1 MTELAPKASP
11 AHSIARVL
19 VIDDSAVA
27 RGLMTRWVEE
37 DSDLTL
43 IGSAVDGEQGLRKAE
58 ELKPD
63 LIVLDVEMPKMDGL
77 AALPLL
83 LKAVPGCKIVMAST
97 LTRRGGEV
105 TIRALSMGAA
115 DYASKP
121 QAGRLAGAEEFR
133 RDLLLKL
140 KALAPRPIPPVPTQR
155 DMAPSPAPATPAAPG
170 APVARSITPPPPPS
184 SSAPAKK
191 AFAPVAQPPQGR
203 GTPRN
208 TARPEII
215 AIDSSTGGPQALRDV
230 IAAFPADVRSPIVIA
245 QHMPA
250 LFTKILAEHLTKAG
264 KLVCKEAEDNERLKP
279 GCVYIAPGDFH
290 MTIRKDAAGF
300 YAVLDQTPPI
310 NFCRPAVDPLFQS
323 VAEVTRGAALGIV
336 LTGMGHD
343 GREGARMLRSVGG
356 TILAQDEATSVVWG
370 MPGAVAE
377 AGLADEILSLA
388 DMGPGIVR
396 RAKGGN

>member
-1 MTELAPKASP
+1 MTELARKASP
-11 AHSIARVL
+11 ANSIARVL

-37 DSDLTL
+37 DADLTL
-43 IGSAVDGEQGLRKAE
+43 VGAAVDGEQGLAKAT
-58 ELKPD
+58 ELQPD

-83 LKAVPGCKIVMAST
+83 LKAVPRCRVVMAST

-133 RDLLLKL
+133 RDLLTKL
-140 KALAPRPIPPVPTQR
+140 KALAPRPIPPVPTQTAV
-155 DMAPSPAPATPAAPG
+155 APSPTPAAPTG
-170 APVARSITPPPPPS
+170 RTFTAPSPPA
-184 SSAPAKK
+184 APAKK
-191 AFAPVAQPPQGR
+191 AYAPVAQPPMSR
-203 GTPRN
+203 GATPRHSG
-208 TARPEII
+208 RPEII
-215 AIDSSTGGPQALRDV
+215 AIGSSTGGPQALRDV
-230 IAAFPADVRSPIVIA
+230 IGAIPADVHAPIVIA

-250 LFTKILAEHLTKAG
+250 LFTKILAEHLTKAS
-264 KLVCKEAEDNERLKP
+264 KLVCKEAEDKERLKA
-279 GCVYIAPGDFH
+279 GCVYVAPGDFH
-290 MTIRKDAAGF
+290 MTIRKDAAGY

-323 VAEVTRGAALGIV
+323 VAEVTRGAALGII

-343 GREGARMLRSVGG
+343 GREGARTLRNAGG
-356 TILAQDEATSVVWG
+356 TILAQDEPSSIVWG

-396 RAKGGN
+396 RAKGGL

>member
-1 MTELAPKASP
+1 MTELARTASP
-11 AHSIARVL
+11 AQSIARVL

-27 RGLMTRWVEE
+27 RGLMTRWVDE
-37 DSDLTL
+37 DKDLTL
-43 IGSAVDGEQGLRKAE
+43 VGAAVDGEQGLRKAE

-83 LKAVPGCKIVMAST
+83 LKAVPGCKVVMAST

-133 RDLLLKL
+133 RDLLTKL
-140 KALAPRPIPPVPTQR
+140 KALAPRPIPPVPTQGNLAQPS
-155 DMAPSPAPATPAAPG
+155 APTAPVAPTARTTTAPPPAAP
-170 APVARSITPPPPPS
+170 AR
-184 SSAPAKK
+184 KMH
-191 AFAPVAQPPQGR
+191 APVAQPPQTR
-203 GTPRN
+203 GTPRHN
-208 TARPEII
+208 GRPEII
-215 AIDSSTGGPQALRDV
+215 AIGSSTGGPQALRDV
-230 IAAFPADVRSPIVIA
+230 ISAIPADVRAPIVIA

-323 VAEVTRGAALGIV
+323 VAEVTRGAALGII

-343 GREGARMLRSVGG
+343 GREGARMLRNVGG
-356 TILAQDEATSVVWG
+356 TILAQDEATSIVWG

-377 AGLADEILSLA
+377 AGLADEILSLSQ
-388 DMGPGIVR
+388 MGPGIVR
-396 RAKGGN
+396 RAKGGL

>member
-1 MTELAPKASP
+1 MTELARTASP
-11 AHSIARVL
+11 AQSIARVL

-27 RGLMTRWVEE
+27 RGLMTRWVDE
-37 DSDLTL
+37 DKDLTL
-43 IGSAVDGEQGLRKAE
+43 VGAAVDGEQGLRKAE

-83 LKAVPGCKIVMAST
+83 LKAVPGCKVVMAST

-133 RDLLLKL
+133 RDLLTKL
-140 KALAPRPIPPVPTQR
+140 KALAPRPIPPVPTQGNLAQPS
-155 DMAPSPAPATPAAPG
+155 APTAPIAPTARTTTAPPPAAP
-170 APVARSITPPPPPS
+170 AR
-184 SSAPAKK
+184 KMH
-191 AFAPVAQPPQGR
+191 APVAQPPQTR
-203 GTPRN
+203 GTPRHN
-208 TARPEII
+208 GRPEII
-215 AIDSSTGGPQALRDV
+215 AIGSSTGGPQALRDV
-230 IAAFPADVRSPIVIA
+230 ISAIPADVRAPIVIA

-323 VAEVTRGAALGIV
+323 VAEVTRGAALGII

-343 GREGARMLRSVGG
+343 GREGARMLRNVGG
-356 TILAQDEATSVVWG
+356 TILAQDEATSIVWG

-377 AGLADEILSLA
+377 AGLADEILSLSQ
-388 DMGPGIVR
+388 MGPGIVR
-396 RAKGGN
+396 RAKGGL

>member
-1 MTELAPKASP
+1 MTELASKASP

-43 IGSAVDGEQGLRKAE
+43 IGSAVDGEQGLKKAE

-63 LIVLDVEMPKMDGL
+63 LIILDVEMPKMDGL

-83 LKAVPGCKIVMAST
+83 LKAAPGCKIVMAST

-133 RDLLLKL
+133 RDLLSKL
-140 KALAPRPIPPVPTQR
+140 KALAPRPIPPVPTQNNV
-155 DMAPSPAPATPAAPG
+155 APAPAAPG
-170 APVARSITPPPPPS
+170 APVARSITPPPA
-184 SSAPAKK
+184 SAPAKK
-191 AFAPVAQPPQGR
+191 AFAPVAKPPQGR
-203 GTPRN
+203 GATPRH
-208 TARPEII
+208 TGKPEII
-215 AIDSSTGGPQALRDV
+215 AIGSSTGGPQALRDV
-230 IAAFPADVRSPIVIA
+230 IGAFPADVQAPIVIA

-356 TILAQDEATSVVWG
+356 TILAQDEATSIVWG

>member
-1 MTELAPKASP
+1 MSGLASSSAASQ
-11 AHSIARVL
+11 SIARVL

-37 DSDLTL
+37 DKDLAL
-43 IGSAVDGEQGLRKAE
+43 VGSAVDGEQGLAKAT

-115 DYASKP
+115 DYTPKP

-133 RDLLLKL
+133 QSLLGKL
-140 KALAPRPIPPVPTQR
+140 KALAPRPIPPVPSSR
-155 DMAPSPAPATPAAPG
+155 DIRPAPPVARTLRPSSTPAAPAAPAVRRPLTQAPAG
-170 APVARSITPPPPPS
+170 RGPVARM
-184 SSAPAKK
+184 
-191 AFAPVAQPPQGR
+191 R
-203 GTPRN
+203 G
-208 TARPEII
+208 RPEII
-215 AIDSSTGGPQALRDV
+215 AIGSSTGGPQALRDV
-230 IAAFPADVRSPIVIA
+230 IEKIPGDARVPLVLA

-250 LFTKILAEHLTKAG
+250 LFTKILGEHLTKAG
-264 KLVCKEAEDNERLKP
+264 KIQCKEATDKERLAP
-279 GCVYIAPGDFH
+279 GTLYIAPGDFH
-290 MTIRKDAAGF
+290 MTVRKDAGGY
-300 YAVLDQTPPI
+300 YAVLDQSPPI

-323 VAEVTRGAALGIV
+323 VAEATNGAALGVV

-343 GREGARMLRSVGG
+343 GRDGARTLRNMGG
-356 TILAQDEATSVVWG
+356 TVIVQDENTSVVWG

-377 AGLADEILSLA
+377 AGLADEILPLA
-388 DMGPGIVR
+388 EIGSAVAQRM
-396 RAKGGN
+396 KGGM

>member
-1 MTELAPKASP
+1 MTELARPASP

-19 VIDDSAVA
+19 VVDDSAVA

-37 DSDLTL
+37 DKDLTL
-43 IGSAVDGEQGLRKAE
+43 VGAAVDGEQGLRKAE
-58 ELKPD
+58 DLKPD

-133 RDLLLKL
+133 RDLLAKL
-140 KALAPRPIPPVPTQR
+140 KALAPRPIPPVPSQGV
-155 DMAPSPAPATPAAPG
+155 MAPPSAPSALG
-170 APVARSITPPPPPS
+170 APTARTPSAPQPA
-184 SSAPAKK
+184 SAPAKK
-191 AFAPVAQPPQGR
+191 MHAPVAQPPQTR
-203 GTPRN
+203 GTPRHN
-208 TARPEII
+208 GRPEII
-215 AIDSSTGGPQALRDV
+215 AIGSSTGGPQALRDV
-230 IAAFPADVRSPIVIA
+230 IAAIPADVSAPIVIA

-264 KLVCKEAEDNERLKP
+264 KLACKEAEDNERLKP

-343 GREGARMLRSVGG
+343 GREGARMLRNSGG
-356 TILAQDEATSVVWG
+356 TILAQDEATSIVWG

-377 AGLADEILSLA
+377 AGLADEILSLSQ
-388 DMGPGIVR
+388 MGPGIVR
-396 RAKGGN
+396 RAKGGL

>member
-1 MTELAPKASP
+1 MTELAHTASP

-37 DSDLTL
+37 DTDLTL
-43 IGSAVDGEQGLRKAE
+43 VGAAVDGEQGLRKAE

-83 LKAVPGCKIVMAST
+83 LKAVPGCKVVMAST

-133 RDLLLKL
+133 RDLLTKL
-140 KALAPRPIPPVPTQR
+140 KALAPRPIPPVPTQNQI
-155 DMAPSPAPATPAAPG
+155 APG
-170 APVARSITPPPPPS
+170 APAAPTAPTAPTARTISAPPPA
-184 SSAPAKK
+184 SAPAKK
-191 AFAPVAQPPQGR
+191 MHAPVAQPPQTR
-203 GTPRN
+203 GTPRH
-208 TARPEII
+208 TGRPDII
-215 AIDSSTGGPQALRDV
+215 AIGSSTGGPQALRDV
-230 IAAFPADVRSPIVIA
+230 IAAIPADVRAPIVIA

-279 GCVYIAPGDFH
+279 GCVYVAPGDFH

-323 VAEVTRGAALGIV
+323 VAEVTRGAALGII

-343 GREGARMLRSVGG
+343 GREGARMLRNAGG
-356 TILAQDEATSVVWG
+356 TILAQDEATSIVWG

-377 AGLADEILSLA
+377 AGLADEILSLSEI
-388 DMGPGIVR
+388 GPGIVR
-396 RAKGGN
+396 RVKGGL

>member
-1 MTELAPKASP
+1 MPELARTGAAANP
-11 AHSIARVL
+11 IAKVL

-37 DSDLTL
+37 DPDLAL
-43 IGSAVDGEQGLRKAE
+43 VGAAVDGEQGLRKAE

-83 LKAVPGCKIVMAST
+83 LKAVPGAKVLMAST

-115 DYASKP
+115 DYAPKP

-133 RDLLLKL
+133 RDLLSKL
-140 KALAPRPIPPVPTQR
+140 KALAPKPIPPVPSAR
-155 DMAPSPAPATPAAPG
+155 DIPAQPSSPG
-170 APVARSITPPPPPS
+170 VRTITPPPA
-184 SSAPAKK
+184 SAGAPVRRS
-191 AFAPVAQPPQGR
+191 FAPSAQPPAAR
-203 GTPRN
+203 GSVARH

-215 AIDSSTGGPQALRDV
+215 AIGSSTGGPQALRDV
-230 IAAFPADVRSPIVIA
+230 VAAFGPDVRAPIVIA

-250 LFTKILAEHLTKAG
+250 LFTKILAEHLSKASS
-264 KLVCKEAEDNERLKP
+264 LRCKEAEDGERLTA
-279 GCVYIAPGDFH
+279 GGLYIAPGDFH
-290 MTIRKDAAGF
+290 LTVRKDAAGF
-300 YAVLDQTPPI
+300 YAALDQTPPI

-323 VAEVTRGAALGIV
+323 VTEVTGGKALGII

-343 GREGARMLRSVGG
+343 GREGARILRNAGG
-356 TILAQDEATSVVWG
+356 TILAQDEASSVVWG
-370 MPGAVAE
+370 MPGAVAA
-377 AGLADEILSLA
+377 AGLADEILPLDRIGA
-388 DMGPGIVR
+388 AIVQ
-396 RAKGGN
+396 RAKNGM

>member
-1 MTELAPKASP
+1 MTELARKASP
-11 AHSIARVL
+11 ANSIARVL

-37 DSDLTL
+37 DADLTL
-43 IGSAVDGEQGLRKAE
+43 VGAAVDGEQGLAKAK
-58 ELKPD
+58 ELQPD

-83 LKAVPGCKIVMAST
+83 LKAVPRCRVVMAST

-133 RDLLLKL
+133 RDLLTKL
-140 KALAPRPIPPVPTQR
+140 KALAPRPIPPVPTQTTV
-155 DMAPSPAPATPAAPG
+155 APAPTPAAPTG
-170 APVARSITPPPPPS
+170 RTFTAPPPA
-184 SSAPAKK
+184 APAKK
-191 AFAPVAQPPQGR
+191 AYAPVAQQPMSR
-203 GTPRN
+203 GTTPRHSG
-208 TARPEII
+208 RPEII
-215 AIDSSTGGPQALRDV
+215 AIGSSTGGPQALRDV
-230 IAAFPADVRSPIVIA
+230 IGAIPADVRAPIVIA

-250 LFTKILAEHLTKAG
+250 LFTKILAEHLTKAS
-264 KLVCKEAEDNERLKP
+264 KLVCKEAEDKERLKA
-279 GCVYIAPGDFH
+279 GCVYVAPGDFH
-290 MTIRKDAAGF
+290 MTIRKDAAGY

-323 VAEVTRGAALGIV
+323 VAEVTRGAALGII

-343 GREGARMLRSVGG
+343 GREGARTLRNAGA
-356 TILAQDEATSVVWG
+356 TILAQDEPSSIVWG

-396 RAKGGN
+396 RAKGGL

>member
-1 MTELAPKASP
+1 MPELATTGAAANP
-11 AHSIARVL
+11 IAKVL

-37 DSDLTL
+37 DPDLAL
-43 IGSAVDGEQGLRKAE
+43 VGAAVDGEQGLKKAQD
-58 ELKPD
+58 LKPD

-83 LKAVPGCKIVMAST
+83 LKAVPGAKVLMAST

-115 DYASKP
+115 DYAPKP

-133 RDLLLKL
+133 RDLLSKL
-140 KALAPRPIPPVPTQR
+140 KALAPRPIPPVPTAR
-155 DMAPSPAPATPAAPG
+155 DIPAQPSPAVRTIG
-170 APVARSITPPPPPS
+170 TPPPASPGV
-184 SSAPAKK
+184 APVRRS
-191 AFAPVAQPPQGR
+191 FAPTAQPPAAR
-203 GTPRN
+203 GAVARH

-215 AIDSSTGGPQALRDV
+215 AIGSSTGGPQALRDV
-230 IAAFPADVRSPIVIA
+230 VSAFSTDIRAPIVVA

-250 LFTKILAEHLTKAG
+250 LFTKILAEHLTKACP
-264 KLVCKEAEDNERLKP
+264 LRCKEAEDGERLAA
-279 GCVYIAPGDFH
+279 GGLYIAPGDFH
-290 MTIRKDAAGF
+290 LTVRKDAAGF

-323 VAEVTRGAALGIV
+323 VTEVTGGKALGII

-343 GREGARMLRSVGG
+343 GREGARILRNAGG

-370 MPGAVAE
+370 MPGAVAA
-377 AGLADEILSLA
+377 AGLADEILPLNRIGA
-388 DMGPGIVR
+388 AIAQ
-396 RAKGGN
+396 RAKNGM